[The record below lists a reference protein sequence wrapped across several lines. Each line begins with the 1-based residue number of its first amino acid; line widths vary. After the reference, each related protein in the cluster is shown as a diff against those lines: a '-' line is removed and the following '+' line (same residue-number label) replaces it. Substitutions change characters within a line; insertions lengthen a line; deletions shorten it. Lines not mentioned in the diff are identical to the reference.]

1 MTLTSVTEE
10 ELYDLGR
17 WLVGSNMLLPD
28 LANNER
34 SHVLRG
40 LWDDAGFVGRNNGG
54 YPVASVLVQ
63 RRLAEQIAEVVEEV
77 TGRRSP
83 ARPLHGAHWV
93 GVSGERCAPWLCYL
107 YAGASVVSPV
117 RARQVRTLLAEIQ

>member
-17 WLVGSNMLLPD
+17 WLVGSNILLPD
-28 LANNER
+28 LSDSER

-40 LWDDAGFVGRNNGG
+40 LWDRAGFVGRNNGG
-54 YPVASVLVQ
+54 YPVASVLVHHG
-63 RRLAEQIAEVVEEV
+63 LAKQIAKVVEEV

-83 ARPLHGAHWV
+83 ARPLGASYWV
-93 GVSGERCAPWLCYL
+93 GVSGARCRPWLRYL
-107 YAGASVVSPV
+107 YARASVVSPV
-117 RARQVRTLLAEIQ
+117 RARQVRTLLAEMH